1 LLKNIE
7 HVSSTKKIITV
18 EIPAEELEKEIQ
30 LALKNAQKDV
40 KLHGFRPGKVPISII
55 EKRFG
60 KSIEA
65 DVIKKIVSDHFDQA
79 TKSANLFPMSSPTI
93 EGTLSFVRKSPLT
106 VSFKVDVRP
115 DLTDF
120 KYDDLTVIDMPVSVT
135 DEDVM
140 KVIENYAKEKANYEA
155 SDGPAEELDIVSFDC
170 SSENNEVKEE
180 VIRVSTSTPYPES
193 FTSAFIG
200 KKTQDK
206 FEIEADFTNREN
218 LKLNN
223 MKGKLQITVNSV
235 KKRKIPLID
244 DEFAKD
250 LGFNNFQE
258 LFENV
263 KKNVINTRNNY
274 AKNQKIK
281 NIIDKLLECEDFEL
295 PESQLE
301 AEISRTINNMMS
313 MRGDNNNISE
323 DELRK
328 EASEI
333 AKKNLK
339 LSILI
344 DVIGEREGI
353 KISNQDMEKELFV
366 MSGQL
371 GISPEELLKYHM
383 EKDGSLISLYKK
395 AYTTAV
401 FDKLIERAKIIP
413 YEPDKQEATNNK
425 QEEDKE

>member
-1 LLKNIE
+1 MLKNIE